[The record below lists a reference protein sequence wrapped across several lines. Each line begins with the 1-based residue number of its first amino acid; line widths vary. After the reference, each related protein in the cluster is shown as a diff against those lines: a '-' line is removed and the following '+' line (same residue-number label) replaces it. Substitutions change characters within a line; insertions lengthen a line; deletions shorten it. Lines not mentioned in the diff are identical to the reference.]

1 MSSNVL
7 STASPESVAL
17 YHHLVQAL
25 RPLGPFKEEVKKTSV
40 HLSRN
45 SAFVGVHFRKSHL
58 LVTIKSAQ
66 PIESSRIVKTEQV
79 SRNRWHCE
87 SKVAAP
93 GEVDA
98 ELLGWAEIA
107 FGLCA

>member
-7 STASPESVAL
+7 AMASPESVAL
-17 YHHLVQAL
+17 YRHLLQAL
-25 RPLGPFKEEVKKTSV
+25 RPLGSFNEEVKKTSV

-45 SAFVGVHFRKSHL
+45 SAFLGVHFRKGHL

-66 PIESSRIVKTEQV
+66 PIESPRIVKAEQV

-87 SKVAAP
+87 CKVATRE
-93 GEVDA
+93 EVDA